1 MKTEFSTTKKVWIG
15 IGIVA
20 ILLILWLVSGY
31 NGLVKASLGVDNAWA
46 DIEAQYQRRFDL
58 IPKLLETVK
67 CYKAYEEKVFVEI
80 TQMRS
85 QWQSAKQSG
94 DVDSQLA
101 SARGLDGALGKL
113 LAIAENY
120 PDLKASESF
129 KTLMIALEGTENR
142 IATSRMDYNGAV
154 KEFNIRTRTFPSNL
168 IASWFGF
175 KQRKSFEA
183 DPGTSKAPEV
193 KF

>member
-1 MKTEFSTTKKVWIG
+1 
-15 IGIVA
+15 
-20 ILLILWLVSGY
+20 
-31 NGLVKASLGVDNAWA
+31 
-46 DIEAQYQRRFDL
+46 
-58 IPKLLETVK
+58 
-67 CYKAYEEKVFVEI
+67 
-80 TQMRS
+80 
-85 QWQSAKQSG
+85 G